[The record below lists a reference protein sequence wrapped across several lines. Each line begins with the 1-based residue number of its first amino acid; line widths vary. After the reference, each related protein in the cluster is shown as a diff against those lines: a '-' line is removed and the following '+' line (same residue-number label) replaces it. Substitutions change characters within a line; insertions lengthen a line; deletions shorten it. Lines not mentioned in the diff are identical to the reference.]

1 MPIIISHFRTSY
13 FFKNKHVNT
22 VYRTLFTRPKV
33 SYTRQRI
40 PTDNQDFIDLDIS
53 SVSSKK
59 AALLIHGLEGSSQ
72 SKYILASA
80 RDFNNNGIDVVVFNL
95 RGCSGDPNKRFESY
109 HSGETKDLDF
119 VIRYVLKNYLYNNI
133 SLVGFSLGG
142 NMLLKYLGEKSG
154 NVLKQ
159 ITSAIAVSAPVD
171 LKGSSMELAKKHNAI
186 YMKRFLNT
194 LVKNAIQKS
203 EMYPEKSLNPGSI
216 KNCQNFYDF
225 DTCFT
230 APSFGFESAE
240 DYWEKASALKW
251 LTSIQLPTYFV
262 TAKDDPFLSDSCYP
276 VAIAKEHPHLFLEVT
291 EKGGHIGFI
300 QNFHKKDWLEKKM
313 TNFMH
318 KSFGSPKKN

>member
-1 MPIIISHFRTSY
+1 MPIITSHFRTSY

-33 SYTRQRI
+33 SYARQRI
-40 PTDNQDFIDLDIS
+40 AMDNQDFIDLDIS

-72 SKYILASA
+72 SKYILASTQA
-80 RDFNNNGIDVVVFNL
+80 FNNNEIDVVVFNL
-95 RGCSGDPNKRFESY
+95 RGCSGEPNNRFESY

-119 VIRYVLKNYLYNNI
+119 VIQYVIKNYFYTHI

-142 NMLLKYLGEKSG
+142 NMLLKYLGEQG
-154 NVLKQ
+154 PNVLKP
-159 ITSAIAVSAPVD
+159 ITSAIVVSAPVD

-186 YMKRFLNT
+186 YMKRFLKT
-194 LVKNAIQKS
+194 LVKKALQKS
-203 EMYPEKSLNPGSI
+203 NMYPEKSLNPGSI

-276 VAIAKEHPHLFLEVT
+276 LAIAKEHPHLFLEVT

-313 TNFMH
+313 TNFMY
-318 KSFGSPKKN
+318 KTFRSSKKN